1 MDQQLYNFDQ
11 PIQEAQTYLERK
23 LIAEYLSNKGFKLGD
38 LEKLPEAQ
46 AKQLMREACSY
57 ADLKLAEIESRS
69 KFRKKIQ
76 GPG

>member
-1 MDQQLYNFDQ
+1 MYQELYNFDQ
-11 PIQEAQTYLERK
+11 PAQEAQTYLERK
-23 LIAEYLSNKGFKLGD
+23 LIAEYLADRGFELGK

-46 AKQLMREACSY
+46 AKQLMKEACRY

-76 GPG
+76 GAG

>member
-1 MDQQLYNFDQ
+1 MNQELYNFDQ
-11 PIQEAQTYLERK
+11 PTQDAQTYLERK
-23 LIAEYLSNKGFKLGD
+23 LIAEYLADKGFKQAD

-46 AKQLMREACSY
+46 AKQLMKEACSY

>member
-1 MDQQLYNFDQ
+1 MYQDLYNYDQ
-11 PIQEAQTYLERK
+11 PTQEAHIYLERK
-23 LIAEYLSNKGFKLGD
+23 LIAEYLADRGYKLGN

-46 AKQLMREACSY
+46 AKQLMKEACRY